1 MSKKQIKKN
10 QEVLFGLGIL
20 GVFATLAGASLWADK
35 LEQRSIK
42 ESKQPATVIN
52 HDLYSEEEPVVHI
65 NLDIDGNTNTTDAV
79 CTIYEF
85 SPLNETDVQN
95 ILPAGT
101 TRSLWEWS
109 KLGAVKMLSQKAR

>member
-1 MSKKQIKKN
+1 MLKKQKK
-10 QEVLFGLGIL
+10 QTKEVLFGLCTL
-20 GVFATLAGASLWADK
+20 GVLATLAGASLWVDK
-35 LEQRSIK
+35 LEQRDIK
-42 ESKQPATVIN
+42 ASKQPATVIN
-52 HDLYSEEEPVVHI
+52 HDLYSEEEPAIHI

-101 TRSLWEWS
+101 SRSLWEWK
-109 KLGAVKMLSQKAR
+109 KLGAVKMLSQKAH